1 MSIPLPGKRHFYREV
16 VVESIEFLVCQS
28 PYRGTGISTIIA
40 NAVYKVPV
48 MCQSPYRGTG
58 ISTLLSQ
65 NALPERFSEVEI
77 YRDCT
82 FLYFSSKITGYF
94 VKI

>member
-1 MSIPLPGKRHFYREV
+1 MGAGVKVSCVNPLTGEPA
-16 VVESIEFLVCQS
+16 FLQGASKAEAEKYV
-28 PYRGTGISTIIA
+28 
-40 NAVYKVPV
+40 
-48 MCQSPYRGTG
+48 CQSPYRGTG

-82 FLYFSSKITGYF
+82 FLYFSSKSTGYF